1 MTAQITLVA
10 TVLLPLLGATLV
22 GLLPGRRA
30 AAAPVGTLAAL
41 LGAAASIGLL
51 ALAPPWR
58 QGTDATAVDLPWI
71 GLLGSRLHLGW
82 DGITAPLVVL
92 TSLLG
97 ALACAYLWF
106 GADTG
111 EPDADPRTPP
121 PSGLLVCLLLTQS
134 AAVATFTARD
144 LIVFFIGF
152 EAVLIPMWVVV
163 ARWGTQVT
171 LGRHILTAHAA
182 AFRFVLF
189 TTVGSAVMLLGFLLL
204 ALKAGSTDLVDLATL
219 GPELDAGT
227 QVLVAALLIIGLGVK
242 VPFWPVHSWLP
253 AAHTAAPTVGSVIL
267 AAVLLKLGSYGL
279 VRLVVGLVPD
289 GLAVL
294 ALPVG
299 ILGVVGILWG
309 GLVCLVESDLKRLV
323 AFSSVAHMGFV
334 VVGVASGTPE
344 GIQGA
349 LFVGVAHG
357 VITGLL
363 FWVVGMLKHRRG
375 TVDLHAL
382 GGGLRDTLPRLGWL
396 LALACIAGAGLPG
409 LAGFWGEILTVI
421 GAWKA
426 DTFLGGGAIPIAV
439 LSTLGTAL
447 AAAYLFRVLHLVW
460 HGAPGGALP
469 EEGGEQPQAPVTSPD
484 VTGLDVAVT
493 APLVG
498 ATFALGVMPWL
509 LLSMSGP
516 AVRLMEGLG
525 S

>member
-1 MTAQITLVA
+1 MSAQIVLVA
-10 TVLLPLLGATLV
+10 TVLFPLLGAILV
-22 GLLPGRRA
+22 VLLPGRRT
-30 AAAPVGTLAAL
+30 AAAPVATLTAL
-41 LGAAASIGLL
+41 LGAAASVSLL
-51 ALAPPWR
+51 VLAPPWR
-58 QGTDATAVDLPWI
+58 QGADAAAVDLPWI

-82 DGITAPLVVL
+82 DGITAPLMIL
-92 TSLLG
+92 TGVLG
-97 ALACAYLWF
+97 ALTCAYLWF

-111 EPDADPRTPP
+111 EPGADPRTPP
-121 PSGLLVCLLLTQS
+121 PPGLLVCLLLTQA
-134 AAVATFTARD
+134 AAVATFAARD
-144 LIVFFIGF
+144 LLVFFIGF

-163 ARWGTQVT
+163 ARWGTAVT
-171 LGRHILTAHAA
+171 LGRRTLTAYAA
-182 AFRFVLF
+182 ATRFVLY
-189 TTVGSAVMLLGFLLL
+189 TMVGSAVMLLGLLLL
-204 ALKAGSTDLVDLATL
+204 ALQAGSTDLVELATL
-219 GPELDAGT
+219 GPGLPAGT
-227 QVLVAALLIIGLGVK
+227 QVLVAALLVIGLGVK
-242 VPFWPVHSWLP
+242 VPLWPLHSWLP

-279 VRLVVGLVPD
+279 VRLVAGLVPD

-294 ALPVG
+294 ALP
-299 ILGVVGILWG
+299 LGVLGVIGILWG
-309 GLVCLVESDLKRLV
+309 GLVCLVERDLKRLV

-375 TVDLHAL
+375 TVDLAAL

-396 LALACIAGAGLPG
+396 LALASVAGAGLPG
-409 LAGFWGEILTVI
+409 LAGFWGEILTII
-421 GAWKA
+421 GAWKG
-426 DTFLGGGAIPIAV
+426 DTFLGGGAVPIAA
-439 LSTLGTAL
+439 LSAAGTAL
-447 AAAYLFRVLHLVW
+447 AATYLFRVLYLIW
-460 HGAPGGALP
+460 HGVPGDAADTD
-469 EEGGEQPQAPVTSPD
+469 GEHPRAPVPGPD

-498 ATFALGVMPWL
+498 AAFALGVMPWL